1 MIDKKKAIKKANS
14 VKSGKSD
21 TKLIHMSKSLKI
33 GHKRKESYNLT
44 NAAAFANKIINNA
57 SPLINIK
64 TKLSLDSK
72 ELEMNNEDQLT
83 MDILKKDYPNYK
95 DGEMSQKPFGIIK
108 SFAFNTYSGLVK
120 SNNEDKVS
128 VCLNLKKPFNSKS
141 RIWPKM
147 SYFAIFDG
155 HGGDKCSIFLKDN
168 LLNYI
173 MEDKNFPIDI
183 KASLQSSLEKAE
195 NEFNK
200 QYQNLKLDNINNLN
214 EKTDFSGSCA
224 LICLIVDNK
233 IYLCNVGDSRAIMSM
248 ENGSKIRPLTID
260 HKPNNPKEYDR
271 IVKNGGKVYIDNE
284 ESFRDNNDNLKFIN
298 NEKEFDNY
306 VNDDVIYRI
315 FPSDLAVSRTIGD
328 PKVKMKNLGGF
339 NNQII
344 FNPEIFTFEN
354 SSSCDFIILGCDG
367 IYDNLKNNEII
378 DCAWFVIQNTDKER
392 KNDINLVTLDICN
405 MIIKNSM
412 DKMSGDNL
420 SVIVIGLE
428 GLEKYINNKMLK
440 QKVGNMFKDGKK

>member
-64 TKLSLDSK
+64 PKLSLDSK

-183 KASLQSSLEKAE
+183 KVSLQSSLEKAE

-200 QYQNLKLDNINNLN
+200 KYQNLNLDNINNLN

-260 HKPNNPKEYDR
+260 HKPNNPKEYER
-271 IVKNGGKVYIDNE
+271 IIKSGCKVYIDTGEPNLNA
-284 ESFRDNNDNLKFIN
+284 NNVTFIN
-298 NEKEFDNY
+298 HEKEFDKY
-306 VNDDVIYRI
+306 EFDTIYRI
-315 FPSDLAVSRTIGD
+315 YPCDLSVSRTIGD
-328 PKVKMKNLGGF
+328 PKAKMKHLGGF
-339 NNQII
+339 HNQII
-344 FNPEIFTFEN
+344 STPEIFTFECN
-354 SSSCDFIILGCDG
+354 NSCDFIIMGCDG
-367 IYDNLKNNEII
+367 IFDMLSNNEII
-378 DCAWFVIQNTDKER
+378 DCAWYAIQNTDKDR
-392 KNDINLVTLDICN
+392 RNDINMVSLDICN
-405 MIIKNSM
+405 MVIKNAM

-428 GLEKYINNKMLK
+428 GLEKYISNQLLK
-440 QKVGNMFKDGKK
+440 KKVGSMFKDVKK